1 MQKYSMDLKSI
12 FKYLPEGRQSIITN
26 IKNHCYDDDEFIIE
40 VINNKI
46 INPLVIDEI
55 NKYIVQNNSRSFFYN
70 GLVSRGHNIY
80 ELIWC
85 S

>member
-1 MQKYSMDLKSI
+1 MDNKLK
-12 FKYLPEGRQSIITN
+12 KLNKEQLLNIIGKMN
-26 IKNHCYDDDEFIIE
+26 KNELIE